1 MRRII
6 TLLLLLCLPLY
17 GFAMPGGLSQ
27 AYGAGSL
34 AHAVAHDEN
43 ILHHHHEDDGSVH
56 YDASEQS
63 LAHAQDHHS
72 CAQPIGV
79 VVPSLI
85 VPPEQLLSS
94 VLIPPAAALTE
105 PFLDGPRKPPRPAPG
120 HAAGGITHA

>member
-17 GFAMPGGLSQ
+17 GFSMQGGLSQ
-27 AYGAGSL
+27 AYGGQSL

-43 ILHHHHEDDGSVH
+43 ILHHHHEDDDSVH
-56 YDASEQS
+56 YDTSDQS

-72 CAQPIGV
+72 CAQPADLLL
-79 VVPSLI
+79 PSLF

-94 VLIPPAAALTE
+94 VAVPAAEALTE
-105 PFLDGPRKPPRPAPG
+105 PFLDGPRKPPRHAPG
-120 HAAGGITHA
+120 HAAGGMTHA

>member
-6 TLLLLLCLPLY
+6 HILLLLCLPMY
-17 GFAMPGGLSQ
+17 GFAMQGGLAQS
-27 AYGAGSL
+27 YGAGSL

-72 CAQPIGV
+72 CAQPIDL
-79 VVPSLI
+79 LI
-85 VPPEQLLSS
+85 PILVVPPEQLLSS
-94 VLIPPAAALTE
+94 EVVPAAETLTD
-105 PFLDGPRKPPRPAPG
+105 PFLDGPRKPPRHAPG
-120 HAAGGITHA
+120 LAAGGMTHA